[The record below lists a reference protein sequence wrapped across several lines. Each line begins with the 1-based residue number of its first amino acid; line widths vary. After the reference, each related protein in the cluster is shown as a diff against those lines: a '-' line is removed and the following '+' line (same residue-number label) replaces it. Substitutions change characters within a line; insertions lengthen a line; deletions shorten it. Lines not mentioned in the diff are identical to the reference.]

1 MRASTQILAVASLDD
16 ATHGAIRLA
25 IRARLLLLAAG
36 VSKHPVQPRVLMA
49 GFSAP
54 GVFTNRFAVLHPERV
69 FAAAVGGPD
78 GWPIAPVRAD
88 QGEMLPYPV
97 GIADIE
103 ELSGSPSI
111 SMHSSVS
118 ASYSRRTIASRK
130 RPPRLLSGP
139 GGFQFLL
146 LHAIAP
152 LRAVGARRQFT
163 RGLGVTVRHGR
174 RRPDRLLS
182 SGGRGRGGGAPE
194 PWHGGVPPA

>member
-118 ASYSRRTIASRK
+118 ASYSRRTIAS
-130 RPPRLLSGP
+130 
-139 GGFQFLL
+139 
-146 LHAIAP
+146 
-152 LRAVGARRQFT
+152 
-163 RGLGVTVRHGR
+163 
-174 RRPDRLLS
+174 
-182 SGGRGRGGGAPE
+182 
-194 PWHGGVPPA
+194 